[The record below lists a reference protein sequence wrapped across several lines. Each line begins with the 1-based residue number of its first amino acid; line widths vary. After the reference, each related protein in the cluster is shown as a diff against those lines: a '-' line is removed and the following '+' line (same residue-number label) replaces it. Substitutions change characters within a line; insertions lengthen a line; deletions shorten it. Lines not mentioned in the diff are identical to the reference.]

1 MPTHPRKACIVEQ
14 ASRAGTYRTLVKEF
28 PDQQRKSLI
37 PEPPIRFNDR
47 GEEGVYQ

>member
-14 ASRAGTYRTLVKEF
+14 ASRAGTYRTLVKS